1 MAPRFLGLIALLIKK
16 SAVLKNGQFCFPPL
30 YIILYIFYK
39 DNTWYNLQISKAE
52 RGHAVVQKEL
62 VNSKKEETRRGAHLS
77 DDVVTLFQT
86 LEP

>member
-1 MAPRFLGLIALLIKK
+1 MTIHEPTIGEQQLETIN
-16 SAVLKNGQFCFPPL
+16 V
-30 YIILYIFYK
+30 YIILYIYI

-62 VNSKKEETRRGAHLS
+62 VNSKKEETRRGAHLF

>member
-1 MAPRFLGLIALLIKK
+1 MTIHEPTIGEQQLETIN
-16 SAVLKNGQFCFPPL
+16 V
-30 YIILYIFYK
+30 YIILYLYIYI

>member
-1 MAPRFLGLIALLIKK
+1 MTIHEPTIGEQQLETIN
-16 SAVLKNGQFCFPPL
+16 V

-62 VNSKKEETRRGAHLS
+62 VNSKKEETRRGAHLF

>member
-1 MAPRFLGLIALLIKK
+1 MTIHEPTIGEQQLETIN
-16 SAVLKNGQFCFPPL
+16 V
-30 YIILYIFYK
+30 YIILYIYI
-39 DNTWYNLQISKAE
+39 DNTWYKQISKAE